1 MVRKRDE
8 SFSGLQNKNK
18 STQIQLNE
26 YAKRENATFFW
37 HIFLY
42 MGRLW
47 QVFTI
52 FADIYHS
59 RIIPMYTILIIEDEP
74 RVANLL
80 MNGLEEN
87 GYQVMVAYDGLMGLR
102 LFQAHSFDLVISDIV
117 LPKMNGFELCKE
129 IRKVNSCIPI
139 LMLTALGATDD
150 KLDGFDA
157 GADDYIVKPFD
168 FRELNARIKVLL
180 KRGNSDKKDL
190 PHELSYADLRIDLQG
205 KNVERNGIS
214 IKLSPKE
221 YNLLLY
227 MVENAERVLSR
238 IEIAEKVWNTH
249 FDTGTNFI
257 DVYINYLRKKI
268 DRNFEPK
275 LIHTK
280 AGMGFILTDKL

>member
-26 YAKRENATFFW
+26 YARRENATFFW

-157 GADDYIVKPFD
+157 GADDYMVKPFD

-190 PHELSYADLRIDLQG
+190 PHELSYADLLIDLQG

>member
-1 MVRKRDE
+1 
-8 SFSGLQNKNK
+8 
-18 STQIQLNE
+18 
-26 YAKRENATFFW
+26 
-37 HIFLY
+37 
-42 MGRLW
+42 
-47 QVFTI
+47 
-52 FADIYHS
+52 
-59 RIIPMYTILIIEDEP
+59 MYTILIIEDEP
-74 RVANLL
+74 RVASLL

-87 GYQVMVAYDGLMGLR
+87 GYQTMVAYDGLMGLR
-102 LFQAHSFDLVISDIV
+102 LFQAHTFDLVISDIV
-117 LPKMNGFELCKE
+117 LPK
-129 IRKVNSCIPI
+129 
-139 LMLTALGATDD
+139 
-150 KLDGFDA
+150 LDGFDA
-157 GADDYIVKPFD
+157 GADDYMVKPFD

-180 KRGNSDKKDL
+180 KRVSGNVPEL
-190 PHELSYADLRIDLQG
+190 PQELVYADLRIDLQR
-205 KNVERNGIS
+205 KDVERNNVP

-238 IEIAEKVWNTH
+238 VEIAEKVWNTH